1 MSSQHPEVADVFRAH
16 ADDYFKRY
24 GTATSPQQKRV
35 LTDLMACRTAALGGH
50 LRQCDLC
57 GHDEVYYNSC
67 RNRHCPKCQGA
78 ARAKWLR
85 ARAADL
91 LPVQYFHVVFTI
103 ADKLRCV
110 TLQNK
115 RVIYNILFRAVS
127 ETLCVLGK
135 DPKHLGA
142 HIGFIALLHTWG
154 QTMQLHPH
162 IHCVVPGGGLS
173 LDGKC
178 WISCRED
185 FLLSVRVMSSL
196 YQKKFLA
203 YLKAA
208 YEKGDL
214 SFHGSIAYLRKK
226 KDWKHFLSS
235 LYRTSCNVYSK
246 QPFGGPE
253 QVLKYLARYTH
264 RVAIANQRLISLQNG
279 RVSFWWK
286 DYSDESRKKIMT
298 LDAVEF
304 IRRFLLHVLP
314 DRFVRI
320 RHYGFLSNRSRKEKL
335 PLCREL
341 LGTTDAETV
350 ADAMPPE
357 TGEGGELVEDNDSP
371 LCPACKKGRMIR
383 IQTIGPLRTGRSS
396 RAPPSQSYDAT

>member
-1 MSSQHPEVADVFRAH
+1 MH
-16 ADDYFKRY
+16 
-24 GTATSPQQKRV
+24 
-35 LTDLMACRTAALGGH
+35 
-50 LRQCDLC
+50 
-57 GHDEVYYNSC
+57 
-67 RNRHCPKCQGA
+67 
-78 ARAKWLR
+78 
-85 ARAADL
+85 
-91 LPVQYFHVVFTI
+91 
-103 ADKLRCV
+103 
-110 TLQNK
+110 
-115 RVIYNILFRAVS
+115 
-127 ETLCVLGK
+127 
-135 DPKHLGA
+135 
-142 HIGFIALLHTWG
+142 
-154 QTMQLHPH
+154 LHPH

-173 LDGKC
+173 PDGKR

-185 FLLSVRVMSSL
+185 FLFSVGVMSSL

-226 KDWKHFLSS
+226 KDWKQFISS
-235 LYRTSCNVYSK
+235 LYRTAWNVYSK
-246 QPFGGPE
+246 PPFGGPE
-253 QVLKYLARYTH
+253 QVLKYLAGYTH

-320 RHYGFLSNRSRKEKL
+320 RHYGFLSNRSRKDKL

-341 LGTTDAETV
+341 LGKTNAEAIV
-350 ADAMPPE
+350 DAMPPE
-357 TGEGGELVEDNDSP
+357 IVEDVEVVENNDCP

-396 RAPPSQSYDAT
+396 RAPPAQNYDSD